1 MAKSRVRGGKKAHN
15 KKIEQR
21 NRIVQSKQNEIQRL
35 FNESMKAQ
43 IEEMRKKNEEGIDV
57 DQNEEKNEMGLV

>member
-15 KKIEQR
+15 KKIQQR

-43 IEEMRKKNEEGIDV
+43 IEEMRKKNEDGIDV

>member
-15 KKIEQR
+15 KKIQQR

>member
-1 MAKSRVRGGKKAHN
+1 MAKSRVRGGKKAH
-15 KKIEQR
+15 KKRVDQR

-43 IEEMRKKNEEGIDV
+43 IEEMRKKNEEVTDV
-57 DQNEEKNEMGLV
+57 DQNEEKNEVGLV

>member
-1 MAKSRVRGGKKAHN
+1 MAKSRVRGGKKVHN